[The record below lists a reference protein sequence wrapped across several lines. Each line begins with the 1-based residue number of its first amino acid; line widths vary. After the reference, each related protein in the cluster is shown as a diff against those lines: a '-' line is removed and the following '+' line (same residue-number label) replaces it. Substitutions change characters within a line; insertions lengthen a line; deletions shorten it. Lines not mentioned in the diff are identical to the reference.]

1 MSGEAVSGGAW
12 VWVESMDLLGWECT
26 ALLSRIW
33 AWKGGR
39 ITVGVE

>member
-12 VWVESMDLLGWECT
+12 VWVENTDLLGWNAQAS
-26 ALLSRIW
+26 ALQNLG
-33 AWKGGR
+33 WKGGR